1 MRAFAA
7 YPILAVLALTIGLS
21 VGARAETLTGGAAK
35 AEAEAAAGRLAAV
48 QTLIADFDVLNERG
62 LNQGRIYVDRQREA
76 IRVEFD
82 PPLKHLILVNGQ
94 TIQFFGRD
102 GTEIETGTA
111 GTPFAF
117 LMNPQAALRD
127 SVDVLHVEK
136 EGPRVTIA
144 LAERGNTKKGQII
157 LTFDGTGP
165 WRLVQWG
172 MFDDEGRYSQTK
184 LTKVT
189 TDAAI
194 NGGLFTPPQR
204 AQKPD

>member
-1 MRAFAA
+1 MRTSAATAFLAMLA
-7 YPILAVLALTIGLS
+7 LAVFASSAIK
-21 VGARAETLTGGAAK
+21 AETLTGAAAK

-82 PPLKHLILVNGQ
+82 PPLNHLVLVNGPR
-94 TIQFFGRD
+94 IQFFGGD
-102 GTEIETGTA
+102 GTEIETGAA

-117 LMNPQAALRD
+117 LMDPEAALRD
-127 SVDVLHVEK
+127 SVEVLQVQK
-136 EGPRVTIA
+136 DASRVVIA
-144 LAERGNTKKGQII
+144 LAERGNTEKGQLI
-157 LTFDGTGP
+157 LTFEGSGA
-165 WRLVQWG
+165 WRLRQWG

-189 TDAAI
+189 TNAAI
-194 NGGLFTPPQR
+194 DGGLFRAPER
-204 AQKPD
+204 AQRPD